1 MTIEII
7 EKLVDKLGLAVCLV
21 IFGVFCVYAMGGAI
35 VKRCLKYFE
44 IQEAIQKDQLIVQ
57 TDTRDHLRDTKG
69 KLETVERKVDHIHE
83 KVTLIHDRSIF
94 HGERNN
100 GQGSDT
106 QRRVVDHGSD

>member
-1 MTIEII
+1 MTIELV

-21 IFGVFCVYAMGGAI
+21 LFGAFCLYIFGGAV

-44 IQEAIQKDQLIVQ
+44 TQETIQKDQLLVQ

-69 KLETVERKVDHIHE
+69 KLEVVERKVDHIHE
-83 KVTLIHDRSIF
+83 KVTLIHDRSVF
-94 HGERNN
+94 HGGRQN

-106 QRRVVDHGSD
+106 QRRVVDHGQ